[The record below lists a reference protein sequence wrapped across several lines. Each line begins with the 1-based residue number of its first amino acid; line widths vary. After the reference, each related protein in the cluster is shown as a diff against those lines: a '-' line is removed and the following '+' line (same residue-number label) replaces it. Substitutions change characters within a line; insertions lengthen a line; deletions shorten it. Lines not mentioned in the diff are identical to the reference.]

1 MGPFLCLDTAVSTLI
16 LGTVTAALCP
26 QGEAAFDEAEV
37 GWGGRPQRGEMEGQ
51 SRSLV
56 NVALAWGSL
65 PARFPI
71 TMHLSMSALC
81 NPA

>member
-37 GWGGRPQRGEMEGQ
+37 GWGQATERRDGGAEQVIGE
-51 SRSLV
+51 RSSCL
-56 NVALAWGSL
+56 GL
-65 PARFPI
+65 P
-71 TMHLSMSALC
+71 SC
-81 NPA
+81 

>member
-37 GWGGRPQRGEMEGQ
+37 GWGAGHREERWRGRAGH
-51 SRSLV
+51 
-56 NVALAWGSL
+56 W
-65 PARFPI
+65 
-71 TMHLSMSALC
+71 
-81 NPA
+81 